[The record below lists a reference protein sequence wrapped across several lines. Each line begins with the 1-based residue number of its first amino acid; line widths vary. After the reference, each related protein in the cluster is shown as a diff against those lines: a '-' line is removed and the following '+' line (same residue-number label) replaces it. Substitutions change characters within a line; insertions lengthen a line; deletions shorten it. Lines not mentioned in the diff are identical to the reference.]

1 MLITA
6 TRRPISDS
14 VGLRWLS
21 RIDNNY
27 NNVKCGPVAVPSTS
41 WQERSPELFS
51 KDLRRTN
58 LTHVARRAEHGIFMP
73 VRAMTKG
80 PHILL

>member
-1 MLITA
+1 MIIT
-6 TRRPISDS
+6 TTHRPISDS
-14 VGLRWLS
+14 IGLRWLS
-21 RIDNNY
+21 RIDNKY
-27 NNVKCGPVAVPSTS
+27 NNVKRGPVAMPSTS
-41 WQERSPELFS
+41 GKERSPELSS

-80 PHILL
+80 PHISL

>member
-1 MLITA
+1 MLITT
-6 TRRPISDS
+6 TRRPISDP

-21 RIDNNY
+21 RIDNKY
-27 NNVKCGPVAVPSTS
+27 YNVKRGPVAVPSTS
-41 WQERSPELFS
+41 GKERSPELFS
-51 KDLRRTN
+51 KDLRRTH
-58 LTHVARRAEHGIFMP
+58 LTSVAWRAGRGIFMH